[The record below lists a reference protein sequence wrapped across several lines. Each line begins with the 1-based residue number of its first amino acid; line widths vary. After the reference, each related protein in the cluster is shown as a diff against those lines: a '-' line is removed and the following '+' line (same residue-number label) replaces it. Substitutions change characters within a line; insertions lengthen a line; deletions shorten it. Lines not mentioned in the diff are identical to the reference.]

1 MNKNDLRYIKEYIKD
16 LKLGGI
22 SSVLKEK
29 LEEAYRTDMSYEGF
43 LKDLLEVVV
52 DTRRENGK
60 KKIELGTQS
69 FHTRNIWII

>member
-43 LKDLLEVVV
+43 LKDLSLSTFPGHYFVTV
-52 DTRRENGK
+52 
-60 KKIELGTQS
+60 
-69 FHTRNIWII
+69 F